1 MERLFLAAYVM
12 EKASVNGDETNS
24 KARAQ
29 LMTRE
34 DRVGVGVGC
43 SLNLNV
49 LALLLGVSSNVKG
62 ELSPG

>member
-1 MERLFLAAYVM
+1 MTKALA
-12 EKASVNGDETNS
+12 NGDETNS
-24 KARAQ
+24 SKAMAQ
-29 LMTRE
+29 LMTRAY
-34 DRVGVGVGC
+34 RAGVGVGC